1 MVFAKKSLGQ
11 NFLVDKETLK
21 NIINAA
27 ELSEED
33 NVLEIGPGKGV
44 LTSEIVGKTKNIIT
58 IEKDKVLASEIA
70 HNFKFEILN
79 FQSISNELIYNFQN
93 KSGII
98 SGDVL
103 DVNLP
108 KLIEENN
115 FYDYKIVAN
124 IPYYITGKLLQLFLE
139 TKYSPQS
146 MTLLVQKE
154 VAERICAEPGEMSI
168 IAVSVQYY
176 GQPSIEG
183 FVSRECFEPVP
194 KVDSAILR
202 INLLDK
208 EILKTKK
215 QKNEE
220 FFRLVKIGFS
230 SPRKTL
236 VNNLSN
242 GLGLSKDLV
251 GEVLEREKL
260 NRAIRAQELKVEDW
274 EQLVALFDNLKN
286 NPG

>member
-11 NFLVDKETLK
+11 NFLVDKEVLK
-21 NIINAA
+21 NIIDAA

-44 LTSEIVGKTKNIIT
+44 LTNELVRRTGKVIA
-58 IEKDKVLASEIA
+58 IEKDEKLSVLMDSRLHGNDKARVMEGD
-70 HNFKFEILN
+70 ILD
-79 FQSISNELIYNFQN
+79 I
-93 KSGII
+93 
-98 SGDVL
+98 
-103 DVNLP
+103 NLP

-115 FYDYKIVAN
+115 FYNYKIVAN

-139 TKYSPQS
+139 TKYPPRS

-154 VAERICAEPGEMSI
+154 VAERICAGAGGMSI

-176 GQPSIEG
+176 GQPSIKG
-183 FVSRECFEPVP
+183 LVSRECFEPVP
-194 KVDSAILR
+194 KVDSAIIK

-208 EILKTKK
+208 KVLNEKK
-215 QKNEE
+215 QKSEE

-242 GLGLSKDLV
+242 GLGLDKEIIGSII
-251 GEVLEREKL
+251 ERNNFKEST
-260 NRAIRAQELKVEDW
+260 RAQELRVEDW
-274 EQLVALFDNLKN
+274 EKILTTMNNLKKED
-286 NPG
+286 